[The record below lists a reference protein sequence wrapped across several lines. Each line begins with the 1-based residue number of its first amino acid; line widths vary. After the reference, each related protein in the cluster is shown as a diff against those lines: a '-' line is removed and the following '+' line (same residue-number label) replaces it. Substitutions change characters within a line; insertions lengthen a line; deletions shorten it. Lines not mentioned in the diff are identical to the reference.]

1 VFGPDRPSF
10 IDAMIE
16 RARKEEKIDAIAD
29 KWSTPTY
36 TVDIAK
42 MLTQFVDVDVPGG
55 VLHFSNSGEST
66 WQEYAQQALDSC
78 RAAGVALK
86 AKAVGALK
94 IADMKN
100 WVARRPVYSVLST
113 GKYAKL
119 TGAIPRSWR
128 DAVSDYIE
136 RSYSKK

>member
-1 VFGPDRPSF
+1 
-10 IDAMIE
+10 
-16 RARKEEKIDAIAD
+16 
-29 KWSTPTY
+29 
-36 TVDIAK
+36 

-55 VLHFSNSGEST
+55 VLHFSNSGECT
-66 WQEYAQQALDSC
+66 WQEYAQHALDISL
-78 RAAGVALK
+78 ALGVSLK

-94 IADMKN
+94 LADMQG
-100 WVARRPVYSVLST
+100 WIARRPVYSVLST
-113 GKYAKL
+113 GKYARL